1 MRYFELAKIGDNS
14 VMKYIGT
21 ILLLASTLIGFGQ
34 LPLMFA
40 LMSKGI
46 SVNDIEKMSGVDMR
60 LLLGNNM
67 FIIVQLI
74 PFVILL
80 IFLLFAV
87 RKLHNRPIL
96 SLFTIRPEIDM
107 KRIFFAFGT
116 WSIFLFISLFLA
128 IKSGADLK
136 WNFNP
141 NTFVMLVGI
150 SFFIIPLQTT
160 FEELFFRGYL
170 IQSFGRRFKA
180 PLIPMLMSGVIFGL
194 MHFSNPEVKVLGTAI
209 LGYYILT
216 GIFTSLM
223 AVMDEGVEL
232 GIGFHAANNIFGCLI
247 VTNHWQVF
255 QTDAL
260 WMDMSEPKIGFDLI
274 ITLLVF
280 FPLMLFIFAKK
291 YNWKSLKEGL
301 FVKVSDK
308 H

>member
-14 VMKYIGT
+14 LMKYIGT

-34 LPLMFA
+34 LPLMIA
-40 LMSKGI
+40 LFSKG
-46 SVNDIEKMSGVDMR
+46 VTVEDMEKMAGNDIR

-67 FIIVQLI
+67 FIMVQLI
-74 PFVILL
+74 PFIILL
-80 IFLLFAV
+80 LFLLFAV

-96 SLFTIRPEIDM
+96 SLFTSRSEIDI
-107 KRIFFAFGT
+107 KRIVFAFFT
-116 WSIFLFISLFLA
+116 WSVFLFISLFLA
-128 IKSGADLK
+128 MQMGADLK

-141 NTFVMLVGI
+141 NTFIMLVGI

-170 IQSFGRRFKA
+170 IQFFGRRFKA
-180 PLIPMLMSGVIFGL
+180 PVFPILISGVIFGL
-194 MHFSNPEVKVLGTAI
+194 LHYSNPEVEVLGIGI

-216 GIFTSLM
+216 GLFTSLM

-247 VTNHWQVF
+247 VTNQWQVF

-260 WMDMSEPKIGFDLI
+260 WIDMSKPKIGIDLV
-274 ITLLVF
+274 ITLFVL
-280 FPLMLFIFAKK
+280 FPLMLFVFSKK
-291 YNWKSLKEGL
+291 YKWKSLKQGL
-301 FVKVSDK
+301 LTKVSDS

>member
-1 MRYFELAKIGDNS
+1 MRYFELAKKGDNS

-46 SVNDIEKMSGVDMR
+46 SVNDMEKMSGVDMR

-74 PFVILL
+74 PFIILL

-96 SLFTIRPEIDM
+96 SLFTIRPEIDV

-128 IKSGADLK
+128 IKSGADFK

-223 AVMDEGVEL
+223 AIMDEGVEL

-260 WMDMSEPKIGFDLI
+260 WMDMSEPKIGLDLV

-280 FPLMLFIFAKK
+280 FPLMLFVFSKK
-291 YNWKSLKEGL
+291 YKWKSLKQGL
-301 FVKVSDK
+301 LTKVSDS

>member
-14 VMKYIGT
+14 LMKYIGT

-34 LPLMFA
+34 LPLMIA
-40 LMSKGI
+40 LFSKG
-46 SVNDIEKMSGVDMR
+46 VTVEDMENMAGNDIR

-67 FIIVQLI
+67 FIMVQLI
-74 PFVILL
+74 PFIILL
-80 IFLLFAV
+80 LFLLFAV

-96 SLFTIRPEIDM
+96 SLFTSRPEIDI
-107 KRIFFAFGT
+107 KRIVFAFFT
-116 WSIFLFISLFLA
+116 WSVFLFISLFLA
-128 IKSGADLK
+128 MQTGADLK

-141 NTFVMLVGI
+141 NTFIMLVGI

-180 PLIPMLMSGVIFGL
+180 PVFPILISGVIFGL
-194 MHFSNPEVKVLGTAI
+194 LHYSNPEVEVLGIGI

-216 GIFTSLM
+216 GLFTSLM

-247 VTNHWQVF
+247 VTNQWQVF

-260 WMDMSEPKIGFDLI
+260 WIDMSKPKIGIDLV
-274 ITLLVF
+274 ITLFVL
-280 FPLMLFIFAKK
+280 FPLMLFVFSKK
-291 YNWKSLKEGL
+291 YKWKSLKQGL
-301 FVKVSDK
+301 LTKVSDS

>member
-1 MRYFELAKIGDNS
+1 MRYFELAKLGDNRAI
-14 VMKYIGT
+14 KYLGT

-34 LPLMFA
+34 LPLMIA
-40 LMSKGI
+40 LLSKG
-46 SVNDIEKMSGVDMR
+46 VNVEDMEKMVGDDIR

-74 PFVILL
+74 PFIILL
-80 IFLLFAV
+80 VFLLFAV

-96 SLFTIRPEIDM
+96 SLFTSRPEIDV
-107 KRIFFAFGT
+107 KRIFFSFSI
-116 WSIFLFISLFLA
+116 WSIFLSVGLFLA
-128 IKSGADLK
+128 MQTGAELK

-141 NTFVMLVGI
+141 STFLMLVGI

-180 PLIPMLMSGVIFGL
+180 PLFPMLLSGVIFGV
-194 MHFSNPEVKVLGTAI
+194 MHYSNPEVKVLGTGI
-209 LGYYILT
+209 LGYYILI
-216 GIFTSLM
+216 GVFTSLM
-223 AVMDEGVEL
+223 AVIDEGLEL
-232 GIGFHAANNIFGCLI
+232 GIGFHAANNIFGCLV

-260 WMDMSEPKIGFDLI
+260 WMDMSEPKIGLDLI

-280 FPLMLFIFAKK
+280 FPLMLFIFSKK
-291 YNWKSLKEGL
+291 YKWKSLKDGL
-301 FVKVSDK
+301 LAKVSDK

>member
-1 MRYFELAKIGDNS
+1 MRYFELAKLGDNS
-14 VMKYIGT
+14 AIKYLGT

-34 LPLMFA
+34 LPLMIA
-40 LMSKGI
+40 LLSKG
-46 SVNDIEKMSGVDMR
+46 VNVEDMEKMVGDDIR

-74 PFVILL
+74 PFIILL
-80 IFLLFAV
+80 VFLLFAV

-96 SLFTIRPEIDM
+96 SLFTSRPEIDV
-107 KRIFFAFGT
+107 KRIFFSFSI
-116 WSIFLFISLFLA
+116 WSIFLSVGLFLA
-128 IKSGADLK
+128 MQTGAELK

-141 NTFVMLVGI
+141 STFLMLVGI

-180 PLIPMLMSGVIFGL
+180 PLFPMLLSGVIFGV
-194 MHFSNPEVKVLGTAI
+194 MHYSNPEVKVLGTGI
-209 LGYYILT
+209 LGYYILI
-216 GIFTSLM
+216 GVFTSLM
-223 AVMDEGVEL
+223 AVIDEGLEL
-232 GIGFHAANNIFGCLI
+232 GIGFHAANNIFGCLV

-260 WMDMSEPKIGFDLI
+260 WMDMSEPKIGLDLI

-280 FPLMLFIFAKK
+280 FPLMLFIFSKK
-291 YNWKSLKEGL
+291 YKWKSLKDGL
-301 FVKVSDK
+301 LAKVSDK

>member
-1 MRYFELAKIGDNS
+1 MRYFELAKIGDNGL
-14 VMKYIGT
+14 MKYIGT

-34 LPLMFA
+34 LPLMIA
-40 LMSKGI
+40 LMFKGI
-46 SVNDIEKMSGVDMR
+46 SVNYMQKMSAVDIR

-74 PFVILL
+74 PFIILL

-87 RKLHNRPIL
+87 RKLHKRPIL
-96 SLFTIRPEIDM
+96 SLFTIRPEIDF
-107 KRIFFAFGT
+107 KRIFFSFSV
-116 WSIFLFISLFLA
+116 WSIFLFISLF
-128 IKSGADLK
+128 ISMKSGAELK
-136 WNFNP
+136 WNFNS
-141 NTFVMLVGI
+141 NTFGMLVGI

-180 PLIPMLMSGVIFGL
+180 PLFPMLMSGVIFGL
-194 MHFSNPEVKVLGTAI
+194 MHYSNPEVKVLGSAI
-209 LGYYILT
+209 LGYYILI

-223 AVMDEGVEL
+223 AVMDEGIEL

-260 WMDMSEPKIGFDLI
+260 WMDMSEPKIGLDLVV
-274 ITLLVF
+274 TLLIF
-280 FPLMLFIFAKK
+280 YPLMLFIFAKK
-291 YNWKSLKEGL
+291 YKWKSLRQGL
-301 FVKVSDK
+301 LTKVSDS

>member
-1 MRYFELAKIGDNS
+1 MRYFELAKMGDNS
-14 VMKYIGT
+14 VMKYIAT

-40 LMSKGI
+40 LLLKGI
-46 SVNDIEKMSGVDMR
+46 SVNDMEKMSALEIR
-60 LLLGNNM
+60 LTLGNNM

-74 PFVILL
+74 PFIILL

-87 RKLHNRPIL
+87 PKLHNRPIL
-96 SLFTIRPEIDM
+96 SLFTIRPKIDV

-128 IKSGADLK
+128 IESGADLK

-180 PLIPMLMSGVIFGL
+180 PIIPMLISGVIFGL
-194 MHFSNPEVKVLGTAI
+194 MHFSNPEVKVLGTTI

-216 GIFTSLM
+216 GVFTSLM

-260 WMDMSEPKIGFDLI
+260 WMDMSEPKIGLDLV
-274 ITLLVF
+274 ITLLIF
-280 FPLMLFIFAKK
+280 FPLMLFVFSKK
-291 YNWKSLKEGL
+291 YKWKSLKEGL
-301 FVKVSDK
+301 LTKVSDS

>member
-1 MRYFELAKIGDNS
+1 MRYFELAKIGDNGL
-14 VMKYIGT
+14 MKYIGT

-34 LPLMFA
+34 LPLMIA
-40 LMSKGI
+40 LMFKGI
-46 SVNDIEKMSGVDMR
+46 SVNDMQKMSAVDIR

-74 PFVILL
+74 PFIILL

-87 RKLHNRPIL
+87 RKLHKRPIL
-96 SLFTIRPEIDM
+96 SLFTIRPEIDF
-107 KRIFFAFGT
+107 KRIFFSFSV
-116 WSIFLFISLFLA
+116 WSIFLFISLF
-128 IKSGADLK
+128 ISMKSGAELK
-136 WNFNP
+136 WNFNS
-141 NTFVMLVGI
+141 NTFGMLVGI

-180 PLIPMLMSGVIFGL
+180 PLFPMLMSGVIFGL
-194 MHFSNPEVKVLGTAI
+194 MHYSNPEVKVLGSAI
-209 LGYYILT
+209 LGYYILI

-223 AVMDEGVEL
+223 AVMDEGIEL

-260 WMDMSEPKIGFDLI
+260 WMDMSEPKIGLDLVV
-274 ITLLVF
+274 TLLIF
-280 FPLMLFIFAKK
+280 YPLMLFIFAKK
-291 YNWKSLKEGL
+291 YKWKSLRQGL
-301 FVKVSDK
+301 LTKVSDS

>member
-46 SVNDIEKMSGVDMR
+46 SVNDMEKMSGVDMR

-74 PFVILL
+74 PFIILL

-96 SLFTIRPEIDM
+96 SLFTLRPEIDV

-194 MHFSNPEVKVLGTAI
+194 MHYSNPEVKVLGTAI

-216 GIFTSLM
+216 GIFTSFM

-260 WMDMSEPKIGFDLI
+260 WMDMSEPKIGLDLV
-274 ITLLVF
+274 ITLLIF
-280 FPLMLFIFAKK
+280 FPLMLFIFSKK
-291 YNWKSLKEGL
+291 YKWKSFKEGL
-301 FVKVSDK
+301 LTKVSDS

>member
-14 VMKYIGT
+14 LMKYIGT

-34 LPLMFA
+34 LPLMIA
-40 LMSKGI
+40 LFSKG
-46 SVNDIEKMSGVDMR
+46 VTVEDMEKMAGNDIR

-67 FIIVQLI
+67 FIMVQLI
-74 PFVILL
+74 PFIILL
-80 IFLLFAV
+80 LFLLFAV

-96 SLFTIRPEIDM
+96 SLFTSRPEIDI
-107 KRIFFAFGT
+107 KRIVFAFVT

-128 IKSGADLK
+128 MQSGADLK

-141 NTFVMLVGI
+141 NTFIMLVGI

-170 IQSFGRRFKA
+170 IQSFGRRFQA
-180 PLIPMLMSGVIFGL
+180 PLFPMLMSGVIFGL
-194 MHFSNPEVKVLGTAI
+194 MHYSNPEVEVLGTPI

-223 AVMDEGVEL
+223 ATMDEGVEL

-260 WMDMSEPKIGFDLI
+260 WMDMSEPKIGLDLI

-280 FPLMLFIFAKK
+280 FPLMLFIFSKK
-291 YNWKSLKEGL
+291 YKWKSLKKGL
-301 FVKVSDK
+301 LTKVSDS

>member
-1 MRYFELAKIGDNS
+1 MRYFELAKLGDNS
-14 VMKYIGT
+14 AIKYLGT

-34 LPLMFA
+34 LPLMIA
-40 LMSKGI
+40 LLSKG
-46 SVNDIEKMSGVDMR
+46 VKLEDMEKMVGDDIR

-74 PFVILL
+74 PFIILL
-80 IFLLFAV
+80 VFLLFAV

-96 SLFTIRPEIDM
+96 SLFTSRPEIDV
-107 KRIFFAFGT
+107 KRIFFSFSI
-116 WSIFLFISLFLA
+116 WSIFLSVGLFLA
-128 IKSGADLK
+128 MQTGAELK

-141 NTFVMLVGI
+141 STFLMLVGI

-180 PLIPMLMSGVIFGL
+180 PLFPMLLSGVIFGV
-194 MHFSNPEVKVLGTAI
+194 MHYSNPEVKVLGTGI

-216 GIFTSLM
+216 GVFTSLM
-223 AVMDEGVEL
+223 AVIDEGLEL

-260 WMDMSEPKIGFDLI
+260 WMDMSEPKIGLDLI

-280 FPLMLFIFAKK
+280 FPLMLFIFSKK
-291 YNWKSLKEGL
+291 YKWKSLKDGL
-301 FVKVSDK
+301 LAKVSDK

>member
-1 MRYFELAKIGDNS
+1 MRYFELAKLGDNS
-14 VMKYIGT
+14 VLKYVGT
-21 ILLLASTLIGFGQ
+21 ILLLASTLVGFGQ
-34 LPLMFA
+34 LPLMIA
-40 LMSKGI
+40 LLLKGI
-46 SVNDIEKMSGVDMR
+46 SVNDMEKMSALEIR
-60 LLLGNNM
+60 LMLGNNM

-74 PFVILL
+74 PFIILL

-87 RKLHNRPIL
+87 RKLHKRPIL
-96 SLFTIRPEIDM
+96 SLFTIRPEIDF
-107 KRIFFAFGT
+107 KRIFFSFSV
-116 WSIFLFISLFLA
+116 WSMFLFISLF
-128 IKSGADLK
+128 ISMKSGAELK

-141 NTFVMLVGI
+141 NTFGMLVGI
-150 SFFIIPLQTT
+150 SFFIIPLQTS

-170 IQSFGRRFKA
+170 IQSFGRRFNT
-180 PLIPMLMSGVIFGL
+180 PLFPMLLSGVIFGL
-194 MHFSNPEVKVLGTAI
+194 MHFSNPEVNVLGTGI

-223 AVMDEGVEL
+223 AVMDEGLEL

-274 ITLLVF
+274 VTLLIF

-291 YNWKSLKEGL
+291 YKWKSLKVGL
-301 FVKVSDK
+301 FTKVLDK

>member
-14 VMKYIGT
+14 LMKYIGT

-34 LPLMFA
+34 LPLMIA
-40 LMSKGI
+40 LFSKG
-46 SVNDIEKMSGVDMR
+46 VTVEDMEKMAGNDIR

-67 FIIVQLI
+67 FIMVQLI
-74 PFVILL
+74 PFIILL
-80 IFLLFAV
+80 LFLLFAV

-96 SLFTIRPEIDM
+96 SLFTSRPEIDI
-107 KRIFFAFGT
+107 KRIVFAFFT
-116 WSIFLFISLFLA
+116 WSVFLFISLFLA
-128 IKSGADLK
+128 MQMGADLK

-141 NTFVMLVGI
+141 NTFIMLVGI

-180 PLIPMLMSGVIFGL
+180 PVFPILISGVIFGL
-194 MHFSNPEVKVLGTAI
+194 LHYSNPEVEVLGIGI

-216 GIFTSLM
+216 GLFTSLM

-247 VTNHWQVF
+247 VTNQWQVF

-260 WMDMSEPKIGFDLI
+260 WIDMSKPKIGIDLV
-274 ITLLVF
+274 ITLFVL
-280 FPLMLFIFAKK
+280 FPLMLFVFSKK
-291 YNWKSLKEGL
+291 YKWKSLKQGL
-301 FVKVSDK
+301 LTKVSDS

>member
-46 SVNDIEKMSGVDMR
+46 SVNDIEKMSGVEMR

-74 PFVILL
+74 PFIILL

-223 AVMDEGVEL
+223 AIMDEGVEL

-260 WMDMSEPKIGFDLI
+260 WMDMSEPKIGLDLVI
-274 ITLLVF
+274 NLLVF
-280 FPLMLFIFAKK
+280 FPLMLFVFSKK
-291 YNWKSLKEGL
+291 YKWKSLKQGL
-301 FVKVSDK
+301 LTKVSDS

>member
-1 MRYFELAKIGDNS
+1 MRYFELAKIGDNGL
-14 VMKYIGT
+14 MKYIGT

-34 LPLMFA
+34 LPLMIA
-40 LMSKGI
+40 LMFKGI
-46 SVNDIEKMSGVDMR
+46 SVNDMQKMSAVDIR

-74 PFVILL
+74 PFIILL
-80 IFLLFAV
+80 VFLLFAV

-96 SLFTIRPEIDM
+96 TLFTTRPEIDF
-107 KRIFFAFGT
+107 KRILFAFGT
-116 WSIFLFISLFLA
+116 WSAFLFFSLFLS
-128 IKSGADLK
+128 KQTGAELK
-136 WNFNP
+136 WNFSP
-141 NTFVMLVGI
+141 NTFLMLVGI

-180 PLIPMLMSGVIFGL
+180 PLFPMLMSGVIFGL
-194 MHFSNPEVKVLGTAI
+194 MHYSNPEVKVLGSAI
-209 LGYYILT
+209 LGYYILI

-223 AVMDEGVEL
+223 AVMDEGIEL

-260 WMDMSEPKIGFDLI
+260 WMDMSEPKIGLDLVV
-274 ITLLVF
+274 TLLIF

-291 YNWKSLKEGL
+291 YKWKSLRQGL
-301 FVKVSDK
+301 LTKVSDS

>member
-14 VMKYIGT
+14 LMKYIGT

-34 LPLMFA
+34 LPLMIA
-40 LMSKGI
+40 LFSKG
-46 SVNDIEKMSGVDMR
+46 VTVEDMEKMAGNDIR

-67 FIIVQLI
+67 FIMVQLI
-74 PFVILL
+74 PFIILL
-80 IFLLFAV
+80 LFLLFAV

-96 SLFTIRPEIDM
+96 SLFTSRSEIDI
-107 KRIFFAFGT
+107 KRIVFAFFT
-116 WSIFLFISLFLA
+116 WSVFLFISLFLA
-128 IKSGADLK
+128 MQMGADLK

-141 NTFVMLVGI
+141 NTFIMLVGI

-180 PLIPMLMSGVIFGL
+180 PVFPILISGVIFGL
-194 MHFSNPEVKVLGTAI
+194 LHYSNPEVEVLGIGI

-216 GIFTSLM
+216 GLFTSLM

-247 VTNHWQVF
+247 VTNQWQVF

-260 WMDMSEPKIGFDLI
+260 WIDMSKPKIGIDLV
-274 ITLLVF
+274 ITLFVL
-280 FPLMLFIFAKK
+280 FPLMLFVFSKK
-291 YNWKSLKEGL
+291 YKWKSLKQGL
-301 FVKVSDK
+301 LTKVSDS

>member
-194 MHFSNPEVKVLGTAI
+194 MHYSNPEVKVLGTAI

>member
-14 VMKYIGT
+14 LMKYIGT

-34 LPLMFA
+34 LPLMIA
-40 LMSKGI
+40 LFSKG
-46 SVNDIEKMSGVDMR
+46 VTVEDMEKMAGNDIR

-67 FIIVQLI
+67 FIMVQLI
-74 PFVILL
+74 PFIILL
-80 IFLLFAV
+80 LFLLFAV

-96 SLFTIRPEIDM
+96 SLFTSRPEIDI
-107 KRIFFAFGT
+107 KRIVFAFVT

-128 IKSGADLK
+128 MQSGADLK

-141 NTFVMLVGI
+141 NTFIMLVGI

-170 IQSFGRRFKA
+170 IQSFGRRFQA
-180 PLIPMLMSGVIFGL
+180 PLFPMLMSGVIFGL
-194 MHFSNPEVKVLGTAI
+194 MHYSNPEVEVLGTPI

-223 AVMDEGVEL
+223 AIMDEGVEL

-260 WMDMSEPKIGFDLI
+260 WMDMSEPKIGLDLI

-280 FPLMLFIFAKK
+280 FPLMLFIFSKK
-291 YNWKSLKEGL
+291 YKWKSLKQGL
-301 FVKVSDK
+301 LTKVSDS

>member
-14 VMKYIGT
+14 LMKYIGT

-34 LPLMFA
+34 LPLMIA
-40 LMSKGI
+40 LFSKG
-46 SVNDIEKMSGVDMR
+46 VTVEDMEKMAGNDIR

-67 FIIVQLI
+67 FIMVQLI
-74 PFVILL
+74 PFIILL
-80 IFLLFAV
+80 LFLLFAV

-96 SLFTIRPEIDM
+96 SLFTSRPEIDI
-107 KRIFFAFGT
+107 KRIVFAFFT
-116 WSIFLFISLFLA
+116 WSVFLFISLFLA
-128 IKSGADLK
+128 MQTGADLK

-141 NTFVMLVGI
+141 NTFIMLVGI

-180 PLIPMLMSGVIFGL
+180 PVFPILISGVIFGL
-194 MHFSNPEVKVLGTAI
+194 LHYSNPEVEVLGIGI

-216 GIFTSLM
+216 GLFTSLM

-247 VTNHWQVF
+247 VTNQWQVF

-260 WMDMSEPKIGFDLI
+260 WIDMSKPKIGIDLV
-274 ITLLVF
+274 ITLFVL
-280 FPLMLFIFAKK
+280 FPLMLFVYK
-291 YNWKSLKEGL
+291 WKSLKQGL
-301 FVKVSDK
+301 LTKVSDS

>member
-1 MRYFELAKIGDNS
+1 MRYFELAKLGDNS
-14 VMKYIGT
+14 AIKYLGT

-34 LPLMFA
+34 LPLMIA
-40 LMSKGI
+40 LLSKGI
-46 SVNDIEKMSGVDMR
+46 SVNDMEKMSAVDIR
-60 LLLGNNM
+60 LMLGNNM

-74 PFVILL
+74 PFIILFV
-80 IFLLFAV
+80 FLLFAV
-87 RKLHNRPIL
+87 RKLHKRPIL
-96 SLFTIRPEIDM
+96 SLFTIRLEIDV
-107 KRIFFAFGT
+107 KRIFFSFII
-116 WSIFLFISLFLA
+116 WSIFLTAGLFLA
-128 IKSGADLK
+128 MQTGAELK

-141 NTFVMLVGI
+141 NTFFMLFGI

-180 PLIPMLMSGVIFGL
+180 PLFPMLISGVIFGL
-194 MHFSNPEVKVLGTAI
+194 MHYSNPEVKVLGTAI

-223 AVMDEGVEL
+223 AVMDEGIEL
-232 GIGFHAANNIFGCLI
+232 GIGFHAANNIFGCII

-260 WMDMSEPKIGFDLI
+260 WMDMSEPKIGLDLI
-274 ITLLVF
+274 LTLLVF
-280 FPLMLFIFAKK
+280 FPLMLFIFSKK
-291 YNWKSLKEGL
+291 YKWKSFKQGL
-301 FVKVSDK
+301 LTKVSDS

>member
-14 VMKYIGT
+14 LMKYIGT

-34 LPLMFA
+34 LPLMIA
-40 LMSKGI
+40 LFSKG
-46 SVNDIEKMSGVDMR
+46 VTVEDMEKMAGNDIR

-67 FIIVQLI
+67 FIMVQLI
-74 PFVILL
+74 PFIILL
-80 IFLLFAV
+80 LFLLFAV

-96 SLFTIRPEIDM
+96 SLFTSRPEIDI
-107 KRIFFAFGT
+107 KRIVFAFFT
-116 WSIFLFISLFLA
+116 WSVFLFISLFLA
-128 IKSGADLK
+128 MQTGADLK

-141 NTFVMLVGI
+141 NTFIMLVGI

-180 PLIPMLMSGVIFGL
+180 PVFPILISGVIFGL
-194 MHFSNPEVKVLGTAI
+194 LHYSNPEVEVLGIGI

-216 GIFTSLM
+216 GLFTSLM

-247 VTNHWQVF
+247 VTNQWQVF

-260 WMDMSEPKIGFDLI
+260 WIDMSKPKIGIDLV
-274 ITLLVF
+274 ITLFVL
-280 FPLMLFIFAKK
+280 FPLMLFVFSKK
-291 YNWKSLKEGL
+291 YKWKSLKQGL
-301 FVKVSDK
+301 LTKVSDS

>member
-14 VMKYIGT
+14 LMKYIGT

-34 LPLMFA
+34 LPLMIA
-40 LMSKGI
+40 LFSKG
-46 SVNDIEKMSGVDMR
+46 VTVEDMEKMAGNDIR

-74 PFVILL
+74 PFIILL

-87 RKLHNRPIL
+87 RKLHKRPIL
-96 SLFTIRPEIDM
+96 SLFTIRPEIDF
-107 KRIFFAFGT
+107 KRIFFSFSV
-116 WSIFLFISLFLA
+116 WSIFLFISLF
-128 IKSGADLK
+128 ISMKSGAELK
-136 WNFNP
+136 WNFNS
-141 NTFVMLVGI
+141 NTFGMLVGI

-170 IQSFGRRFKA
+170 IQSLGRRFNT
-180 PLIPMLMSGVIFGL
+180 PLFPMLLSGVIFGL
-194 MHFSNPEVKVLGTAI
+194 MHYSNPEVEVLGTPI

-223 AVMDEGVEL
+223 AIMDEGVEL

-260 WMDMSEPKIGFDLI
+260 WMDMSEPKIGSDLM
-274 ITLLVF
+274 ITLFVF
-280 FPLMLFIFAKK
+280 FPLMLFIFSKK
-291 YNWKSLKEGL
+291 YKWKSLKKGL
-301 FVKVSDK
+301 LTKVSDS

>member
-14 VMKYIGT
+14 VLKYVGT
-21 ILLLASTLIGFGQ
+21 ILLLASTLVGFGQ
-34 LPLMFA
+34 LPLMIA
-40 LMSKGI
+40 LLLKGI
-46 SVNDIEKMSGVDMR
+46 SVNDMEKMSALEIR
-60 LLLGNNM
+60 LMLGNNM

-74 PFVILL
+74 PFIILL

-87 RKLHNRPIL
+87 RKLHKRPIL
-96 SLFTIRPEIDM
+96 SLFTIRPEIDF
-107 KRIFFAFGT
+107 KRIFFSFSV
-116 WSIFLFISLFLA
+116 WSMFLFISLF
-128 IKSGADLK
+128 ISMKSGAELK

-141 NTFVMLVGI
+141 NTFGMLVGI

-170 IQSFGRRFKA
+170 IQSLGRRFNT
-180 PLIPMLMSGVIFGL
+180 PLFPMLLSGVIFGL
-194 MHFSNPEVKVLGTAI
+194 MHFSNPEVNVLGTGI

-223 AVMDEGVEL
+223 AVMDEGLEL

-274 ITLLVF
+274 ITLLIF

-291 YNWKSLKEGL
+291 YKWKSLKVGL
-301 FVKVSDK
+301 FTKILDK

>member
-14 VMKYIGT
+14 LMKYIGT

-34 LPLMFA
+34 LPLMIA
-40 LMSKGI
+40 LFSKG
-46 SVNDIEKMSGVDMR
+46 VTVEDMEKMAGNDIR

-67 FIIVQLI
+67 FIMVQLI
-74 PFVILL
+74 PFIILL
-80 IFLLFAV
+80 LFLLFAV

-96 SLFTIRPEIDM
+96 SLFTSRPEIDI
-107 KRIFFAFGT
+107 KRIVFAFFT
-116 WSIFLFISLFLA
+116 WSVFLFISFFLA
-128 IKSGADLK
+128 MQTGADLK

-141 NTFVMLVGI
+141 NTFIMLVGI

-180 PLIPMLMSGVIFGL
+180 PVFPILISGVIFGL
-194 MHFSNPEVKVLGTAI
+194 LHYSNPEVEVLGIGI
-209 LGYYILT
+209 LVYYILT
-216 GIFTSLM
+216 GLFTSLM

-247 VTNHWQVF
+247 VTNQWQVF

-260 WMDMSEPKIGFDLI
+260 WIDMSKPKIGIDLV
-274 ITLLVF
+274 ITLFVL
-280 FPLMLFIFAKK
+280 FPLMLFVFSKK
-291 YNWKSLKEGL
+291 YKWKSLKQGL
-301 FVKVSDK
+301 LTKVSDS

>member
-1 MRYFELAKIGDNS
+1 MRYFELAKLGDNRAI
-14 VMKYIGT
+14 KYLGT

-34 LPLMFA
+34 LPLMIA
-40 LMSKGI
+40 LLSKG
-46 SVNDIEKMSGVDMR
+46 VNVEDMEKMVGDDIR

-74 PFVILL
+74 PFIILL
-80 IFLLFAV
+80 VFLLFAV

-96 SLFTIRPEIDM
+96 SLFTSRPEIDV
-107 KRIFFAFGT
+107 KRIFFSFSI
-116 WSIFLFISLFLA
+116 WSIFLSVGLFLA
-128 IKSGADLK
+128 MQTGAELK

-141 NTFVMLVGI
+141 STFLMLVGI

-170 IQSFGRRFKA
+170 IQSLGRRFKA
-180 PLIPMLMSGVIFGL
+180 PLFPMLLSGVIFGV
-194 MHFSNPEVKVLGTAI
+194 MHYSNPEVKVLGTGI
-209 LGYYILT
+209 LGYYILI
-216 GIFTSLM
+216 GVFTSLM
-223 AVMDEGVEL
+223 AVIDEGLEL
-232 GIGFHAANNIFGCLI
+232 GIGFHAANNIFGCLV

-260 WMDMSEPKIGFDLI
+260 WMDMSEPKIGLDLI

-280 FPLMLFIFAKK
+280 FPLMLFIFSKK
-291 YNWKSLKEGL
+291 YKWKSLKDGL
-301 FVKVSDK
+301 LAKVSDK

>member
-1 MRYFELAKIGDNS
+1 MRYFELAKLGDNS
-14 VMKYIGT
+14 VGKYIGT

-46 SVNDIEKMSGVDMR
+46 SVSDMGKMTGVDIR

-67 FIIVQLI
+67 FIVVQLI
-74 PFVILL
+74 PFIILL

-96 SLFTIRPEIDM
+96 SLFTIRPEIDL
-107 KRIFFAFGT
+107 KRIFFAFTT
-116 WSIFLFISLFLA
+116 WSIFLFIGLVLA
-128 IKSGADLK
+128 MQTGTELK

-141 NTFVMLVGI
+141 STFFMLVGI

-170 IQSFGRRFKA
+170 IQSFGRRFKT
-180 PLIPMLMSGVIFGL
+180 PLIPMLLSGVIFGL
-194 MHFSNPEVKVLGTAI
+194 MHYSNPEVEVLGKAI
-209 LGYYILT
+209 LGYYIMT

-260 WMDMSEPKIGFDLI
+260 WMDMTEPKIGLDLV
-274 ITLLVF
+274 ITLLIF
-280 FPLMLFIFAKK
+280 FPLMLFIFSKK
-291 YNWKSLKEGL
+291 YKWKSLKEGL
-301 FVKVSDK
+301 ITKVSDN

>member
-46 SVNDIEKMSGVDMR
+46 SVNDMEKMSGVDMR

-96 SLFTIRPEIDM
+96 SLFTIRPEIDV

-260 WMDMSEPKIGFDLI
+260 WMDMSEPKVGLDLV

-280 FPLMLFIFAKK
+280 FPLMLFVFSKK
-291 YNWKSLKEGL
+291 YKWKSLKQGL
-301 FVKVSDK
+301 LTKVSDS

>member
-14 VMKYIGT
+14 LMKYIGT

-34 LPLMFA
+34 LPLMIA
-40 LMSKGI
+40 LFSKG
-46 SVNDIEKMSGVDMR
+46 VTVEDMEKMAGNDIR
-60 LLLGNNM
+60 FLLGNNM
-67 FIIVQLI
+67 FIMVQLI
-74 PFVILL
+74 PFIILL
-80 IFLLFAV
+80 LFLLFAV

-96 SLFTIRPEIDM
+96 SLFTSRPEIDI
-107 KRIFFAFGT
+107 KRIVFAFIT

-128 IKSGADLK
+128 MQSGADLK

-141 NTFVMLVGI
+141 NTFIMLVGI

-170 IQSFGRRFKA
+170 IQSFGRRFQA
-180 PLIPMLMSGVIFGL
+180 PLFPMLMSGVIFGL
-194 MHFSNPEVKVLGTAI
+194 MHYSNPEVEVLGTPI

-223 AVMDEGVEL
+223 AIMDEGVEL

-260 WMDMSEPKIGFDLI
+260 WMDMSEPKIGLDLI

-280 FPLMLFIFAKK
+280 FPLMLFIFSEK
-291 YNWKSLKEGL
+291 YKWKSLKKCL
-301 FVKVSDK
+301 LTKVSDS